1 MVAEQQRK
9 VSLPDEERRRLG
21 IYATAVSFFVGSF
34 ILVTTFLV
42 PIISSRQPETQ
53 LAAMGIGALIA
64 FPAAMA
70 YLTIPRLLDRYDPE
84 PWSMLCIALAWGGIV
99 APGIAAV
106 LNSSAHNYGFAISG
120 PTGATMASTVLSAPI
135 VEEFLKG
142 IGVAGV
148 FYFGKREFDGIV
160 DGIIYATF
168 VGIGFAATENVL
180 YYGRALQE
188 SQDALAITVLVR
200 GVLSP
205 WIHPLYTSMIG
216 IGFGIA
222 RETRNPSVRTIA
234 PFLGF
239 LIAVTL
245 HLIWNASAT
254 YRGGVPFLILLP
266 LWLLFVGTFFVM
278 VVILVWRKGQIIR
291 KELEIEVELGTITP
305 TELDLVT
312 SPFGSTI
319 AMILYGRLGQDFFHA
334 CARLALH
341 RWHAS
346 RAEREGRNSM
356 SPLFVEPLRQ
366 RIQYLRRQYRA
377 AERQSNVAIKTNAS
391 TSAMPAKTADAKR
404 EHKSDQSQ

>member
-1 MVAEQQRK
+1 MQGDRPVELK
-9 VSLPDEERRRLG
+9 LPDEERRRLG

-34 ILVTTFLV
+34 VLVTTFLV
-42 PIISSRQPETQ
+42 PALSSHQPRSQ

-64 FPAAMA
+64 FPAAVA

-84 PWSMLCIALAWGGIV
+84 PWSMLLLALAWGGIV

-106 LNSSAHNYGFAISG
+106 INSSAHKYGFSISG
-120 PTGATMASTVLSAPI
+120 PTGATMASTVLSAPL

-188 SQDALAITVLVR
+188 GEGALAVTVLVR

-205 WIHPLYTSMIG
+205 WIHPLYTSMVG

-222 RETRNPSVRTIA
+222 RETRSQTIRAFA
-234 PFLGF
+234 PLLGF
-239 LIAVTL
+239 FVAVLL
-245 HLIWNASAT
+245 HFIWNASAT
-254 YRGGVPFLILLP
+254 YRGGIPFFVLLP
-266 LWLLFVGTFFVM
+266 LWLGFVTAFFVM
-278 VVILVWRKGQIIR
+278 VVVLVWRKGRIIR
-291 KELEIEVELGTITP
+291 RELEIEVELGTLTAS
-305 TELDLVT
+305 ELNLVT

-319 AMILYGRLGQDFFHA
+319 AFILYGRLGRDFFHA

-366 RIQYLRRQYRA
+366 RIRTLRKRYRA
-377 AERQSNVAIKTNAS
+377 LER
-391 TSAMPAKTADAKR
+391 R
-404 EHKSDQSQ
+404 KSG